1 VKREVRAERLTRRIE
16 SFSDLVIGF
25 SLALLALTLSIPPHI
40 IDLLR
45 NPWWLIAYFWTFAV
59 IARIWYTHQRL
70 FTRLFWPDPLSV
82 VLNFVLLAMVGLLVY
97 FVQVFVHYRD
107 DFERV
112 WAFIAYF
119 AVLGVLLTIVG
130 VLHWRGAHHRWKSLD
145 AEDRYFAVQQALRN
159 GVAGVCVFIG
169 AVVNALLRP
178 HDFNDIWLV
187 PIAVVIGLTGTRIA
201 VRALKPRIM
210 RASDGS
216 LV

>member
-1 VKREVRAERLTRRIE
+1 VKVEERAERLTRRIE

-40 IDLLR
+40 VDLLR

-70 FTRLFWPDPLSV
+70 FTRFFWPDSFSV
-82 VLNFVLLAMVGLLVY
+82 FLNFVLLSMVGLLVY

-119 AVLGVLLTIVG
+119 GVLGVLLTIVG
-130 VLHWRGAHHRWKSLD
+130 VLHWRGVRRRWDALD
-145 AEDRYFAVQQALRN
+145 AEDRYFGVVQAARN
-159 GVAGVCVFIG
+159 GVAGVCIFVA
-169 AVVNALLRP
+169 AVIIPTLHP
-178 HDFNDIWLV
+178 HNFNDIWLV
-187 PIAVVIGLTGTRIA
+187 PLAVVLGLAGTRIA
-201 VRALKPRIM
+201 LRALKPRII
-210 RASDGS
+210 AAAKT
-216 LV
+216 